1 MIIQLDIP
9 KPFEGDYQKDQF
21 DEFFRRVFADI
32 DCTGMC
38 GNYEAETALMM
49 ADAFK
54 ESKPIC

>member
-1 MIIQLDIP
+1 MIIQLEIS
-9 KPFEGDYQKDQF
+9 KPFEGDYQKDRF

-32 DCTGMC
+32 DYHGMV
-38 GNYEAETALMM
+38 GNYEAETVLMM

>member
-1 MIIQLDIP
+1 MIIQLEIP
-9 KPFEGDYQKDQF
+9 KPFEGDYQKDRF

-38 GNYEAETALMM
+38 GNYELGTTLMM
-49 ADAFK
+49 AAAFK

>member
-1 MIIQLDIP
+1 MIIQLEIP
-9 KPFEGDYQKDQF
+9 KEFEKDYQKDRF

-32 DCTGMC
+32 DFTGMC

-54 ESKPIC
+54 ESRPIC